1 MKYLAIQ
8 SNITILLYYNNI
20 TIIQSNIKINVKL
33 LTFEDYTLL
42 LNLILHFKLKYIKIY
57 EIAYKELSIE
67 GQ

>member
-1 MKYLAIQ
+1 MKYLA
-8 SNITILLYYNNI
+8 
-20 TIIQSNIKINVKL
+20 IQSNIKINVKL